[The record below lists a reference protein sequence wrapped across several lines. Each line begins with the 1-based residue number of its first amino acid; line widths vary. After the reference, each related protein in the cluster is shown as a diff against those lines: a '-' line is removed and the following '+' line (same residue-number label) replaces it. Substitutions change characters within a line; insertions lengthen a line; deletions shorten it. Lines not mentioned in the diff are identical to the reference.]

1 MGAAT
6 TALGVVACETLYPDI
21 EAVRPSVDR
30 RYVPQEYHEFPA
42 NVPLD
47 AEIASRVRDAVAD
60 LDEPGRERIA
70 VSYATAGD
78 GLRGVTTTHA
88 SLVVSRAADCVSTFT
103 RGVEPEWMGESKA
116 DATYYL
122 TRGWID
128 CGVDSYKLYRAY
140 LGEESDLLA
149 RFGGADGDRRVTW
162 ADGERY
168 RRAVDR
174 GRSMA
179 DASVGRV
186 FHDLVRY
193 FERVVLIDTGHLDAF
208 DREYAETF
216 RSFVERLKREHGD
229 GGSVELSVIDGDLT
243 TVRALLDDDPGG
255 SELVDVYP
263 PGTTVG

>member
-6 TALGVVACETLYPDI
+6 TALGVVACETLYPEI
-21 EAVRPSVDR
+21 EAVRPSADR

-42 NVPLD
+42 SVPLD
-47 AEIASRVRDAVAD
+47 AEIADRVRGAVAD
-60 LDEPGRERIA
+60 LDRPERERIA

-78 GLRGVTTTHA
+78 GLRGVMTTHA

-116 DATYYL
+116 SATYYL

-140 LGEESDLLA
+140 RGEESDLLTL
-149 RFGGADGDRRVTW
+149 FEGAGEDRRVTW
-162 ADGERY
+162 ADGDRY
-168 RRAVDR
+168 RRVVDR
-174 GRSMA
+174 GRSMT
-179 DASVGRV
+179 DESIGRV

-208 DREYAETF
+208 DHEYAETF

-229 GGSVELSVIDGDLT
+229 GGSVELSVLDGDLT
-243 TVRALLDDDPGG
+243 TLRVVLGDDPGR
-255 SELVDVYP
+255 SALVDVYP
-263 PGTTVG
+263 PGTPVG